1 MKYEFRGEILELTPH
16 TDHASWTYSLGQ
28 QTGVVSAIEVEPGT
42 YSILIGGHSYE
53 VRTGPLPEGQ
63 TWVDVA
69 GRRQHLDLRDPRNG
83 RPGSGTASRSGQAT
97 LKAPMP
103 GKVVRI
109 LVAEGD
115 IVEAGQGLAVVEAMK
130 MQNEMKAP
138 RAGVVKSIKAR
149 EGATVAAGE
158 ALMVIE

>member
-16 TDHASWTYSLGQ
+16 TDHASWTYSLGSE
-28 QTGVVSAIEVEPGT
+28 TGIVSAIEVEPGT
-42 YSILIGGHSYE
+42 YSIVIHGHSYE

-69 GRRQHLDLRDPRNG
+69 GRRHQLELRDPRNG
-83 RPGSGTASRSGQAT
+83 RPGSGAASRGGPAT

-149 EGATVAAGE
+149 EGATVTAGE

>member
-1 MKYEFRGEILELTPH
+1 MKYEFQGEILELTPLS
-16 TDHASWTYSLGQ
+16 DHACWTYSLGQ

-42 YSILIGGHSYE
+42 YSILIQGRSYE

-69 GRRQHLDLRDPRNG
+69 GRRQHFDLRDPRNG
-83 RPGSGTASRSGQAT
+83 RPGSGAASRGGQAT

-149 EGATVAAGE
+149 EGATVTAGE

>member
-1 MKYEFRGEILELTPH
+1 MKYEFSGNILELLPGAEDTW
-16 TDHASWTYSLGQ
+16 WTYSLGGR
-28 QTGVVSAIEVEPGT
+28 TGVLSAIEVEPGT
-42 YSILIGGHSYE
+42 YSILMNGHSYE
-53 VRTGPLPEGQ
+53 IRTGPLPEGH
-63 TWVDVA
+63 TWAEVA
-69 GRRQHLDLRDPRNG
+69 GRRQQFDLRDPRNG
-83 RPGSGTASRSGQAT
+83 RPGNGAAQRNGPAT

-130 MQNEMKAP
+130 MQNEIKAP
-138 RAGVVKSIKAR
+138 RAGAVKAIKTY

>member
-1 MKYEFRGEILELTPH
+1 MKYEFNGEILELTPH

-28 QTGVVSAIEVEPGT
+28 QHGVVSAIEVEPGT
-42 YSILIGGHSYE
+42 YSILISGHSYE

-83 RPGSGTASRSGQAT
+83 RPGSGAASRSGQAT

-138 RAGVVKSIKAR
+138 CAGVVKSIKAR
-149 EGATVAAGE
+149 EGATVTAGE